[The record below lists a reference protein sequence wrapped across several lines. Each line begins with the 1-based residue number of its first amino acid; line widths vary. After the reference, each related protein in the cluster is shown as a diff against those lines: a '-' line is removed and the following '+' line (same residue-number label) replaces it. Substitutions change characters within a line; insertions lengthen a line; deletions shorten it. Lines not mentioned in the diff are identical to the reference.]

1 MGFLGMFAMNML
13 GGFLGGNAQRKY
25 QQRMLAQQR
34 QRHYDAYANAIK
46 DTPEEIAYRKR
57 LQERA
62 DLGDPDLGKRQ
73 RMMMSPILQHGQTA
87 RAGATG
93 LAIRQGLENS
103 IIAHEIRNKID
114 KETLQSVTTMAEKI
128 AMYNDQYKRGFEDK
142 LDAYQ
147 MQRSQRLRDLNTS
160 YIAGQ
165 PIDQSMSSGEMWG
178 GLFGNALSGMSDMWM
193 KSETGQTAMN
203 NFFADWDFDFTK

>member
-13 GGFLGGNAQRKY
+13 GGLLGAKSQRDY
-25 QQRMLAQQR
+25 QQRMLGKQR
-34 QRHYDAYANAIK
+34 QRQYDAYANAIK

-57 LQERA
+57 LEERA

-114 KETLQSVTTMAEKI
+114 KQTLQSVTTMAEKI
-128 AMYNDQYKRGFEDK
+128 AMYNDQYKRGYEDK
-142 LDAYQ
+142 LDAYK
-147 MQRSQRLRDLNTS
+147 MQRSQRLRDLTTS
-160 YIAGQ
+160 YIANQ
-165 PIDQSMSSGEMWG
+165 PINQSMSSGEMWG
-178 GLFGNALSGMSDMWM
+178 GLLGNAISGLSDMWM
-193 KSETGQTAMN
+193 RSETGQEAMN
-203 NFFADWDFDFTK
+203 DFFADWDFEFFK